1 MTSHKM
7 PNFDLEN
14 IIPLLMGVWR
24 RFHKLSGPAD
34 VLQTREF
41 RSVVAAVQQLQN
53 GLETG
58 SELIGQ
64 DYMAQPPLLGAYLLY
79 YWVLHYQQGLALIN
93 ELPTAPRRVL
103 DLASGPGPFAFAS
116 LRHGA
121 REVVALDRNST
132 ALKLAS
138 EICGR
143 YGFPLMIRTH
153 PLLKFP
159 YPVEGKF
166 DLIVIGYCLE
176 ELFPDTEKRW
186 KQAQTDW
193 IHALLQYLAPE
204 GKILFVE
211 SSFKHSNHRLLAL
224 RDQLVKEGFPVQA
237 PCVWKG
243 ECPALQTNNL
253 CYAQRDFEK
262 PYLIKEI
269 QRAAQINLSSLKM
282 SYLILRHPEA
292 GWPVLPNYPLY
303 RIISPPI
310 ETHTGKRF
318 HLCGTDGKRDIGSH
332 LKEQTAESRPFDYLK
347 RGELIS
353 IEGALVKQQ
362 HFDIVLGTRIKVEAA
377 LNKPLQ
383 NPKGFIVID

>member
-1 MTSHKM
+1 MKSRKM
-7 PNFDLEN
+7 PPSDLEN
-14 IIPLLMGVWR
+14 IMPLLIGVWR

-41 RSVVAAVQQLQN
+41 RSVVSAVQKLQK

-58 SELIGQ
+58 DELIGQ
-64 DYMAQPPLLGAYLLY
+64 DYLAHPDLLGAYLLY

-93 ELPTAPRRVL
+93 ELPHVPNRVL
-103 DLASGPGPFAFAS
+103 DLASGPGAFAFAA

-121 REVVALDRNST
+121 REVVAVDRNPT

-143 YGFPLMIRTH
+143 SGFPLTIRSH
-153 PLLKFP
+153 SLLKFP
-159 YPVEGKF
+159 YPIEGKF

-176 ELFPDTEKRW
+176 ELFPATQKGW
-186 KQAQTDW
+186 NQAQNQW
-193 IHALLQYLAPE
+193 IQSLLQYLAPE

-211 SSFKHSNHRLLAL
+211 SSLVHANHRLLAL

-243 ECPALQTNNL
+243 ECPALQAKSV
-253 CYAQRDFEK
+253 CYAQREFEK

-269 QRAAQINLSSLKM
+269 QRAAQINLNSLKM
-282 SYLILRHPEA
+282 SYLILRHPES
-292 GWPVLPNYPLY
+292 GWPSLPEHPLY
-303 RIISPPI
+303 RIISPPV
-310 ETHTGKRF
+310 ETHAGKRYY
-318 HLCGTDGKRDIGSH
+318 LCGTDGKKDLGSH
-332 LKEQTAESRPFDYLK
+332 LKEQSSETRAFDYLK

-353 IEGALVKQQ
+353 LEGALVHQQ
-362 HFDIVLGTRIKVEAA
+362 HFDIVLGTRLKVEAA
-377 LNKPLQ
+377 LNKPL
-383 NPKGFIVID
+383 PETEEE

>member
-1 MTSHKM
+1 MKSQKM
-7 PNFDLEN
+7 PLLDLEN
-14 IIPLLMGVWR
+14 IMPLLIGVWR
-24 RFHKLSGPAD
+24 RFQKLSGPAD

-41 RSVVAAVQQLQN
+41 RGVVSAVQHLQKV
-53 GLETG
+53 LETG
-58 SELIGQ
+58 NECIGQ
-64 DYMAQPPLLGAYLLY
+64 DYLAKPELLGAYLLY

-93 ELPTAPRRVL
+93 ELPLAPRRVL
-103 DLASGPGPFAFAS
+103 DLGSGPGAFAFAA

-121 REVVALDRNST
+121 REVIAIDRNPT

-143 YGFPLMIRTH
+143 YGFPLTIRSH
-153 PLLKFP
+153 SLLRFP

-166 DLIVIGYCLE
+166 DLIVVGYCLE
-176 ELFPDTEKRW
+176 ELFPDTQKGW
-186 KQAQTDW
+186 NQTQKEW
-193 IHALLQYLAPE
+193 IQHLLQFLSPD

-211 SSFKHSNHRLLAL
+211 SSLAHSNQRVLAL

-243 ECPALQTNNL
+243 ECPALQTKNL

-282 SYLILRHPEA
+282 SYLILCHPQA
-292 GWPVLPNYPLY
+292 SWPTLPDHPLY
-303 RIISPPI
+303 RIISPSI
-310 ETHTGKRF
+310 DTHAGKRY
-318 HLCGTDGKRDIGSH
+318 HLCGTDGKKDLGSH
-332 LKEQTAESRPFDYLK
+332 LKEQATEARAFDYLK

-353 IEGALVKQQ
+353 IEHALVNQQ
-362 HFDIVLGTRIKVEAA
+362 HFDIVLGTRLKIEAA
-377 LNKPLQ
+377 LNKPL
-383 NPKGFIVID
+383 PFS